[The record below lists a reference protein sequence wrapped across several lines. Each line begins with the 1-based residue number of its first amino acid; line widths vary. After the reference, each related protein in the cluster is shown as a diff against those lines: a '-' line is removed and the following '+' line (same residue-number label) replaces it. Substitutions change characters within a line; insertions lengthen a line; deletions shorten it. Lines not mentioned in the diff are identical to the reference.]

1 MNLGKFIIGDSMKH
15 EVDLSKY
22 SIRTDLVIEKEN
34 KNFEHQEEKID
45 NIKITTTKLKE
56 NNMVPNKK
64 AGNYVTIE
72 FEDITDSDN
81 AKKVESVFEKELKNE

>member
-34 KNFEHQEEKID
+34 KNFEHQE
-45 NIKITTTKLKE
+45 
-56 NNMVPNKK
+56 
-64 AGNYVTIE
+64 
-72 FEDITDSDN
+72 
-81 AKKVESVFEKELKNE
+81 

>member
-1 MNLGKFIIGDSMKH
+1 MKH

-56 NNMVPNKK
+56 NNMIN
-64 AGNYVTIE
+64 
-72 FEDITDSDN
+72 
-81 AKKVESVFEKELKNE
+81 